1 MNECLHT
8 WFKIIVSICQMLC
21 TENSYIIWFVFTDT
35 GHISKKRETGIEAD
49 LLKVPISVRVYRTAR
64 NWMLGKCRRT
74 DILSRGGPPTE
85 SVCAAQSTSSTSLAH
100 SCLIIR
106 GLREG
111 RPRITKEVQIRTLHP
126 YWYSSLLIIPTPSYS
141 DIISNT
147 AMTDIGRIS
156 WTDTLIFGLY
166 FFTVITII
174 SGPYQ

>member
-1 MNECLHT
+1 
-8 WFKIIVSICQMLC
+8 MLC

-64 NWMLGKCRRT
+64 NWMLGRWRRT

-147 AMTDIGRIS
+147 AMTHWYWPYQLD
-156 WTDTLIFGLY
+156 WYLNFWLIFFYCNNHYQWSISVNIGLH
-166 FFTVITII
+166 
-174 SGPYQ
+174 YQ